1 MTGSLYKRGK
11 IWWMAYYVDGIQ
23 HCVSAGTANKRL
35 AQKILNL
42 RLAEVIE
49 GRFQLPKTNPPR
61 FKQFSGEFL
70 DSIGHQN
77 TKKRYTT
84 SVKKLREHF
93 GDIRLS
99 EFSLDR
105 IEGYKEA
112 RRKAKVRSAT
122 INRDLAVLRCILRVA
137 LRKRL
142 IAPNSLPVI
151 EMLEER
157 KERRQPH
164 ILTFNEERKL
174 MAAAADHIRV
184 LAVLILDA
192 GLRSGKEALALKWEN
207 IDFAND
213 SIRIKE
219 SKTHAG
225 LRSVPMSKL
234 CKAELLNWRARLGH
248 EFSEYVFAKPN
259 SPQNHLRDVRCS
271 WANALD
277 DAGLPYF
284 WVYDLR
290 HTFASRLTQKDV
302 SPICVAQLLGHSNAN
317 IVGTYAKA
325 VDEYRRSA
333 IARLDDLREAWATA
347 GHRHLIQ

>member
-213 SIRIKE
+213 SIE
-219 SKTHAG
+219 SK
-225 LRSVPMSKL
+225 
-234 CKAELLNWRARLGH
+234 
-248 EFSEYVFAKPN
+248 
-259 SPQNHLRDVRCS
+259 SP
-271 WANALD
+271 
-277 DAGLPYF
+277 
-284 WVYDLR
+284 R
-290 HTFASRLTQKDV
+290 HTQDFAACLCPNFARRNCSIGEPAWAMNSLNMYLRNRIAHRTIFGMSGAVGQMHWMMPVFHTSGSTICGIPSPVASRKKTF
-302 SPICVAQLLGHSNAN
+302 
-317 IVGTYAKA
+317 
-325 VDEYRRSA
+325 
-333 IARLDDLREAWATA
+333 RLFA
-347 GHRHLIQ
+347 